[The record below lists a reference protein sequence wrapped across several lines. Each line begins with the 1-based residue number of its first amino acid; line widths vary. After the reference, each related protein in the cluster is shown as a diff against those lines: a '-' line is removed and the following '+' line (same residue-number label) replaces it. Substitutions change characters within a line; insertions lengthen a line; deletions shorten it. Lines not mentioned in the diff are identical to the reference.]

1 MSMATFNTVGSQYK
15 APKHDNW
22 YHIKHGLPFGTQ
34 ERMKKDKSYM
44 TQVVDRAKSS
54 VDPRKYNR

>member
-44 TQVVDRAKSS
+44 T
-54 VDPRKYNR
+54 